1 MKKNIVMLSLLGMVA
16 GFIVIPT
23 AFVFAKSK
31 KNLVAIGGSIS
42 EVVVALG
49 HEKSLLAVDASSVYP
64 SSLRKLPKVGYWLKL
79 SQEGILSLKPSI
91 VVASEMSKPKEV
103 LEGLKN
109 FGVKTYFIDDKP
121 TFASVKKK
129 IKQVGEILHEEKKAE
144 QVIQRLNTNVT
155 QMEKEIKQNKKSN
168 KKVLFLFYRSDEKM
182 MAVGNNSAASTLI
195 ELSGAKNAVD
205 FSNYRILAPEA
216 LAKLNPDIIIVGD
229 IEGNEFDTNNIKNKA
244 ILLTQAAKNKQI
256 YRVDMLLASG
266 FSTRFDSALEKF
278 SCFIH
283 ENTLSYC
290 KK

>member
-1 MKKNIVMLSLLGMVA
+1 MKKNISTIVLWGMVA
-16 GFIVIPT
+16 GFVGMPT
-23 AFVFAKSK
+23 AFVLAKSK
-31 KNLVAIGGSIS
+31 KNLVAIGGSVS

-49 HEKSLLAVDASSVYP
+49 HEKDLLAVDASSVYP

-91 VVASEMSKPKEV
+91 VLASEKSKPKEV

-109 FGVKTYFIDDKP
+109 FGVKTFLIDDKP
-121 TFASVKKK
+121 TFISVKKK
-129 IKQVGEILHEEKKAE
+129 IKQVGDILHEQKKAE
-144 QVIQRLNTNVT
+144 QIIQRLDGNVARM
-155 QMEKEIKQNKKSN
+155 QKEIKKHKKSS
-168 KKVLFLFYRSDEKM
+168 KKVLFLFYRNDEKI
-182 MAVGNNSAASTLI
+182 MAVGNNTAAAALI
-195 ELSGAKNAVD
+195 ELSGAKSAVD
-205 FSNYRILAPEA
+205 FSNYRILSPEA
-216 LAKLNPDIIIVGD
+216 LAKLNPDVIIVGD
-229 IEGNEFDTNNIKNKA
+229 IEGNEFNINNIKNKA

-283 ENTLSYC
+283 ENKLAYC